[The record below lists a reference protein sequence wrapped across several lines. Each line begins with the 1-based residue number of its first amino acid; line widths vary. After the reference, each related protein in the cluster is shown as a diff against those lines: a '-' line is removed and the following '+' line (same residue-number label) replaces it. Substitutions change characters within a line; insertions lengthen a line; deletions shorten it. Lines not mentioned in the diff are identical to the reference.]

1 MNNHI
6 FSVLF
11 AVLASLVLGG
21 CGAIE
26 IVPVPA
32 RAPVHTMQFS
42 RPAEMP
48 APPPAAYL
56 RRGLGCKVVD
66 SSYESS
72 SRSTMAVKVDVEDCR
87 WIQWSERGHQQTCRS
102 RSRFTTYLGK
112 NHALGTVP
120 ETRLDKVTDCTWRD
134 GGGRCHL
141 VVDEEA
147 KLVPNVEYG
156 TLRSYR
162 KVHTSKPYESLRC
175 R

>member
-26 IVPVPA
+26 IVPVPV

-56 RRGLGCKVVD
+56 RRGLGCKVID

-72 SRSTMAVKVDVEDCR
+72 SRSTRAVKVDVEECR

-102 RSRFTTYLGK
+102 RSRFTTYIGK
-112 NHALGTVP
+112 NQAPGAIP
-120 ETRLDKVTDCTWRD
+120 ETNLEKVTDCTWSE
-134 GGGRCHL
+134 GGGKCRL

-147 KLVPNVEYG
+147 KLIPDVVRG
-156 TLRSYR
+156 KLQSYR
-162 KVHTSKPYESLRC
+162 KVDVEHDESTVC
-175 R
+175 H